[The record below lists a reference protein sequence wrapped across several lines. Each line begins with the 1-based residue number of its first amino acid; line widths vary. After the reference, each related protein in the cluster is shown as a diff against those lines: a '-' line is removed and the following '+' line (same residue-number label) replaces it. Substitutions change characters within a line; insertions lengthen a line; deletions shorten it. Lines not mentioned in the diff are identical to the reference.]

1 LTGCGGC
8 TGTANVFNGALY
20 FWDHF
25 ALSNNHLLA
34 QYEGGYATYT
44 LMGGLIA
51 IADVSLT
58 VNNNALGIK
67 TPLQHI
73 PVAQGFFVQAIVNQ
87 ALTATANI
95 QQGYLNFKNTQ
106 RLFNRESDGSSI
118 FMKTKGSK
126 KVDDLSSDVDMRQ
139 KITLNFITAKG
150 VNRQLLLGMDPNTT
164 NQFDIGY
171 DAPMLETKGDSFYWE
186 FSDSKFVI
194 QGVPNFDDDQ
204 IIPFGITVVNEGIMS
219 LNISSLE
226 NIAASTDI
234 YLYDNVTEQYHNI
247 RQNPFKITLVSGDYN
262 NRFSLRFTARTLAV
276 EDQTVPGGIMV
287 YFTNKTK
294 VLNISNPFIDAAI
307 STISLFNI
315 LGQSIT
321 NWDVEDRDQN
331 TIQIPIKNI
340 PSGVYI
346 VKMKTTKGDVSKKI
360 IIK

>member
-1 LTGCGGC
+1 
-8 TGTANVFNGALY
+8 
-20 FWDHF
+20 
-25 ALSNNHLLA
+25 
-34 QYEGGYATYT
+34 
-44 LMGGLIA
+44 
-51 IADVSLT
+51 
-58 VNNNALGIK
+58 
-67 TPLQHI
+67 
-73 PVAQGFFVQAIVNQ
+73 
-87 ALTATANI
+87 
-95 QQGYLNFKNTQ
+95 
-106 RLFNRESDGSSI
+106 
-118 FMKTKGSK
+118 
-126 KVDDLSSDVDMRQ
+126 
-139 KITLNFITAKG
+139 
-150 VNRQLLLGMDPNTT
+150 MDPNTT